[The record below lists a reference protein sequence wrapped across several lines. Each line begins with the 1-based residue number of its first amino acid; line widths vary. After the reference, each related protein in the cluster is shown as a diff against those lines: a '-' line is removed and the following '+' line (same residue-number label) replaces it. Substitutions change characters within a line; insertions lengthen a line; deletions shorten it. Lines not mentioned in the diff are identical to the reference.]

1 MSEVPFAA
9 FRAGMDEKQCSVDM
23 TKVVGNCD
31 ILFVCL
37 DTLRYDAAIAEEQG
51 GGTPVLNRYG
61 AWEKRQAPGNFTYPS
76 HHAIFAGFLP
86 SKDEARS
93 IGEQEMLFF
102 PKALAWGRRLQ
113 KALTGLMPPIWWR
126 GFMRTA
132 MIHGVSAGW
141 LF

>member
-9 FRAGMDEKQCSVDM
+9 FRAGMDDKQSSVDM

-31 ILFVCL
+31 ILFICL
-37 DTLRYDAAIAEEQG
+37 DTLRYDAAVAEESG

-93 IGEQEMLFF
+93 IAEQEMLFF
-102 PKALAWGRRLQ
+102 PRSIGMGK
-113 KALTGLMPPIWWR
+113 KTPR
-126 GFMRTA
+126 GA
-132 MIHGVSAGW
+132 
-141 LF
+141 

>member
-9 FRAGMDEKQCSVDM
+9 FKASMEDRVCSVDM
-23 TKVVGNCD
+23 GEVVGKCD

-37 DTLRYDAAIAEEQG
+37 DTLRYDAAILEEQA

-86 SKDEARS
+86 SRDEARS
-93 IGEQEMLFF
+93 IAEQEMLFL
-102 PKALAWGRRLQ
+102 PKSMGMGR
-113 KALTGLMPPIWWR
+113 KAPKGSYGFDAPNLVQGL
-126 GFMRTA
+126 
-132 MIHGVSAGW
+132 HQVS
-141 LF
+141 